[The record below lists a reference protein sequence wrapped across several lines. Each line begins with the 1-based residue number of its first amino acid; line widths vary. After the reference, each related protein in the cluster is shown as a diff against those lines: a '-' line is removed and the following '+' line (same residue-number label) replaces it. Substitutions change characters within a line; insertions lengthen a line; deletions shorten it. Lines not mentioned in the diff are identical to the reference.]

1 MSSFAAIDGLAAH
14 TALAA
19 RSAPGPAAGAGTFVS
34 STSFG
39 SLAASPGGS
48 AGVKRTSTSTKFING
63 KKITTRR

>member
-14 TALAA
+14 HAAHPALAG
-19 RSAPGPAAGAGTFVS
+19 RSGVGGGTFVS
-34 STSFG
+34 STSFS
-39 SLAASPGGS
+39 SLGGSPGGS